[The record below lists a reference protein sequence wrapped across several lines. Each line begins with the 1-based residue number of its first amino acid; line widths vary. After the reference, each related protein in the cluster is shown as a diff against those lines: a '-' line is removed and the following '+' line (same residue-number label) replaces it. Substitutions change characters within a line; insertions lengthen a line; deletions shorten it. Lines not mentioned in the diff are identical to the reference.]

1 MTRIIFTIII
11 SLISTYLAAQPEI
24 RKLSLY
30 DMKGDVACFTEK
42 QYKAEMSFGE
52 LTKGELVESR
62 YCEFD
67 SKGNLTYCEVEES
80 GEKKKTYQYEYNDK
94 GQLYKVKYPSG
105 SIATFYYNNGRLN
118 KIDTHNSNGTLEA
131 RTKRSYN
138 SSTQFTDIEYNSD
151 GKEKMRSIYR
161 NNLLSSEKS
170 DTESKEYI
178 YNAQRKLIETRHSW
192 EKVDMGKVAT
202 ALMFA
207 NVTGNAD
214 MITNMKG
221 EKVSSTTRNNYNSRG
236 FINKT
241 VTNGTDGKNEVI
253 STQYEYDS
261 KGNWIKAVSK
271 YKGNSMEVYLISER
285 VIEYFTDT
293 QKTLSKSKGLERYK
307 TSLPDRKA
315 EYPGGIDKYIEYV
328 QTNQIYPIMAQEKK
342 ISGDVKIAFI
352 IDREGKATD
361 FKVIKSVDHYL
372 DREGIRLLKNMPKWK
387 PAIKDGQF
395 VSEKDT
401 ATFTFRLD

>member
-1 MTRIIFTIII
+1 
-11 SLISTYLAAQPEI
+11 
-24 RKLSLY
+24 
-30 DMKGDVACFTEK
+30 
-42 QYKAEMSFGE
+42 
-52 LTKGELVESR
+52 
-62 YCEFD
+62 
-67 SKGNLTYCEVEES
+67 
-80 GEKKKTYQYEYNDK
+80 
-94 GQLYKVKYPSG
+94 
-105 SIATFYYNNGRLN
+105 
-118 KIDTHNSNGTLEA
+118 
-131 RTKRSYN
+131 
-138 SSTQFTDIEYNSD
+138 
-151 GKEKMRSIYR
+151 
-161 NNLLSSEKS
+161 
-170 DTESKEYI
+170 
-178 YNAQRKLIETRHSW
+178 
-192 EKVDMGKVAT
+192 MGKVAT

-293 QKTLSKSKGLERYK
+293 QKTLSESKGLERYK

-328 QTNQIYPIMAQEKK
+328 RTNQIYPIMAQEKK